1 MRGAPC
7 IPMLFVNLE
16 PDEAAFGRPVE
27 ERAEQVEE
35 GARPKKRGKSL
46 RTATSAEAA
55 VIVRLPRPREIG

>member
-1 MRGAPC
+1 
-7 IPMLFVNLE
+7 MLFVNLE